1 MIKKLFTYYIL
12 FSINIYLSFP
22 YPIGIGPG
30 NFNKFNDGGKYN
42 KNNICNL
49 NYNNVYSSFLNWSK
63 SNIDEKHKKKI
74 IDDTLWLNRNRYI
87 SSAILL
93 GIYNSNEKNNIL
105 NYICFLRKTSYNS
118 YKLLNIFSNPNNNLI
133 DDSDLFENLIVF
145 CNENDSNINFENL
158 KYIDNQK
165 YYFTYIYKY
174 LF

>member
-63 SNIDEKHKKKI
+63 SNIDEKHKKK
-74 IDDTLWLNRNRYI
+74 L
-87 SSAILL
+87 
-93 GIYNSNEKNNIL
+93 
-105 NYICFLRKTSYNS
+105 
-118 YKLLNIFSNPNNNLI
+118 
-133 DDSDLFENLIVF
+133 
-145 CNENDSNINFENL
+145 
-158 KYIDNQK
+158 
-165 YYFTYIYKY
+165 
-174 LF
+174 